1 MSVPSVASS
10 PNNDSFLIPP
20 HFVLSND
27 DLANSSINKTIKAV
41 YYTQV
46 GKPEDF
52 ARYYDTLPA
61 DSTLPTF
68 PGAKVFIDIA
78 CDINK
83 PGARYVQEILFS
95 DGNYE
100 VAKKTFTDMRDPS
113 QIGRAHV

>member
-1 MSVPSVASS
+1 MLFRS
-10 PNNDSFLIPP
+10 
-20 HFVLSND
+20 
-27 DLANSSINKTIKAV
+27 NSSINKTIKAV

-113 QIGRAHV
+113 PNPPLNPRDRGWSIGSAGTVESEIISDSEN